1 MTFSELNGEQQHTSV
16 SLSCYVSLMGVLG
29 IGVDIVHVPR
39 IIRLLERRTPTRLAH
54 RILSEKEL
62 SAWNELPS
70 EYEARRIRYLAVRYV
85 LRVEYFVHE

>member
-1 MTFSELNGEQQHTSV
+1 
-16 SLSCYVSLMGVLG
+16 MGILG

-62 SAWNELPS
+62 SVWNELPS
-70 EYEARRIRYLAVRYV
+70 EDEARRMRYLAVRYV